1 MKLAFCLVKYFP
13 YGGLQRDFLRI
24 AKESI
29 KRGHQIKVFT
39 NQWHG
44 ERPEGIDIVE
54 FKIKAAAN
62 HRRYRAFVGKLE
74 QALKAE
80 HFDKVIGFNKLP
92 NLDFYYAA
100 DPCYLA
106 KAHEDRPF
114 AYRCLNRYRA
124 LVDFERAVF
133 APNKKTDILCIS
145 PSEKKRFQHYYGTPS
160 ARFLPLPPGI
170 CRDRKRPENA
180 HAIRVRKRQ
189 ELGLTDQHRMLLQVG
204 SGFKTKGLDRSIA
217 ALASL
222 PSKLKAQTKLFI
234 AGLDAEGPFRRQA
247 ASLGVED
254 QVIFLG
260 GRDDVPELLLA
271 ADLLTHPA
279 YRENTGTVL
288 LEAMVAGLPVLTTD
302 QCGYSHYI
310 RDADAGVVLPSPF
323 EQSILDRVL
332 SSMLTSDKSAAWQKN
347 ALTFVEHADIYS
359 LPQRAVDHIEAV
371 H

>member
-24 AKESI
+24 AQESLN
-29 KRGHQIKVFT
+29 RGHEIKVFT
-39 NQWHG
+39 NQWFG
-44 ERPEGIDIVE
+44 EKPNNLEIVE
-54 FKIKAAAN
+54 FKLKSTAN
-62 HRRYRAFVGKLE
+62 HRRYRAFVDKL
-74 QALKAE
+74 ATVLKEE
-80 HFDKVIGFNKLP
+80 HFDKIIGFNKLP

-114 AYRCLNRYRA
+114 AYRFLNRYRA
-124 LVDFERAVF
+124 LVNFERAVF
-133 APNKKTDILCIS
+133 APQEKTGILCIS
-145 PSEKKRFQHYYGTPS
+145 PNEQKRFQHYYGTPES
-160 ARFLPLPPGI
+160 RFLALPPGI
-170 CRDRKRPENA
+170 CRDRNRPNNA
-180 HAIRVRKRQ
+180 ETIRLSKRQ
-189 ELGLTDQHRMLLQVG
+189 ALGLSDNDFALLQVG

-222 PSKLKAQTKLFI
+222 ANDLKARTKLFVV
-234 AGLDAEGPFRRQA
+234 GFDAEGPFKRQA
-247 ASLGVED
+247 ASLGVEK
-254 QVIFLG
+254 QVVFLG
-260 GRDDVPELLLA
+260 GRDDVSELLLA

-310 RDADAGVVLPSPF
+310 RDAHSGIVLPSPF
-323 EQSILDRVL
+323 EQCILNRVL
-332 SSMLTSDKSAAWQKN
+332 SSMLTSNKASTWQKN
-347 ALTFVEHADIYS
+347 ALNFVEHADIYS

-371 H
+371 Q